1 MVTKKTILM
10 LGFVLLV
17 LLSSG
22 SVCAVLDD
30 AIRYY
35 SIDDTDRTGNIVYDL
50 AGNSNATNTGLTLG
64 VTGIISEGAEGSG
77 ASGDYHIAYSSP
89 ADSSWSLSVWFKADT
104 IANDMIWS
112 STVTAD
118 QYFQLV
124 DNTHIDFYIG
134 TSNNL
139 AVSSLGTTW
148 HHVVMTMDSC
158 NAIIYLDNVNID
170 NQTYTS
176 DCSLGAE
183 AYWLADWNGGAG
195 YELDG
200 KIDEFALYDRV
211 LTSSEV
217 STLYNSGNGYNPYHQ
232 VPTQPPEFTI
242 YPETAYTADDLYADF
257 TSTDADNDTIVF
269 NWNWSNGTTE
279 AIRFIDDGSLV
290 SYYAMDDTEANTVY
304 DYSGSND
311 GTMSGYTQNN
321 GARNGGVEISTDNG
335 KYGYGAGF
343 DGVDDYIDIP
353 LSEITGSKT
362 LSIWFKPNDT
372 TIGFLFSGGA
382 DIGSNIQI
390 YYGAGNELN
399 FMANN
404 GTHKLYK
411 APLGVGDINLN
422 EFNHIGFSYDSSA
435 NNFLCILN
443 GVILYDGAPSSALQA
458 GGFDGYI
465 IGAVSSTPQYEFNG
479 SIDEVRIWNKA
490 LTETEIQAE
499 MESSN
504 PVKGD
509 GLVASYS
516 FEQHNSTH
524 ALDTNHLIK
533 GEIAEGI
540 RFDGVDDYI
549 DLSIINDT
557 PSLTF
562 SAWVKPKP
570 TCDDGLC
577 AIFTNINSQDSR
589 GRCFVKSAD
598 GTSLCQIYID
608 GTQRTLTTT
617 ATYNFNSWNHFVFK
631 ASEGSQT
638 VCINNVCKSNSYTG
652 FIDSG
657 TTDVLIGKD
666 ETANYY
672 FNGSIDEVQIY
683 NRSLSESEIE
693 ALYEGSRHYSNGT
706 HAELDSSFTSTFATW
721 TLDVTPYDYTAGGTL
736 REVYAYIDDTL
747 APEITPDDISLN
759 KTIVYSSDNLTAQI
773 NATDNFLYSINV
785 SIDGTSIFNTSGIG
799 ATTYVYNLSQNMS
812 SYSVGEHNISFR
824 ACDGHTSNQLND
836 KWNYD
841 VGLSGLTFKD
851 DKDKNKWYRINP
863 TNNDIFERIT
873 TTRLKDRYDFKYQ
886 KSRVGK
892 LFSKATEYSF
902 IVESTEYIDII
913 NPQQTDYKYKDK
925 YKAWLVIKDIGQN
938 GRWIDFNLKD
948 VPEARY
954 NIERLSPTKVR
965 VTISN
970 IPRNMKELVFESTG
984 ELNCVTETYEF
995 YVYNY
1000 TTSYTTPVLET
1011 SSQTFTLNITKD
1023 SDYITDANATLHYNG
1038 TAYTPTETTNGTYF
1052 YYTKT
1057 ITMPS
1062 VDANTNVTFNWTY
1075 TLEGEENTTS
1085 RTASETQLI
1094 YNIDMDDCST
1104 YNITALN
1111 FSLVEESNNA
1121 SINGSMDFT
1130 FSLAQEGTTVAYSKS
1145 VTDRNWTAFCIPNNN
1160 IDFTAQLQSEY
1171 SAEGYDAHTY
1181 FAYNLAI
1188 TNATQYITYY
1198 LTNGTTIVEFTVL
1211 NQNGDKVEDAYIKV
1225 KKYDIGTGTYKT
1237 IETLKTDEQGKALG
1251 NIILDTAWYEFVV
1264 EYGGTVY
1271 LEDGPTKITTTSR
1284 TFRIN
1289 LLTDFFARYTD
1300 VIYGITSS
1308 LNYTDATGNFRF
1320 TWSDPDGNYH
1330 YGCLKVTKE
1339 GLTGNTLINETCVQS
1354 TAGTILININDSG
1367 SVNGTYVAVG
1377 YIKFDEPY
1385 VLQVLRKTWGSLSEA
1400 YGKEGLFYAFLIILT
1415 VAMVGIFAPKVAMI
1429 LAVIGLV
1436 FSSMLGFFNM
1446 NPSWII
1452 ALVIAA
1458 GLTIYRMRD

>member
-1 MVTKKTILM
+1 MDIKKTMLM

-22 SVCAVLDD
+22 SVCADELLASNSTGTDTASTSYTLVKTFDFSTSPYIVTKHINNIRNGNPSGTVYCKVIWTYTDD
-30 AIRYY
+30 STAY
-35 SIDDTDRTGNIVYDL
+35 VE
-50 AGNSNATNTGLTLG
+50 NS
-64 VTGIISEGAEGSG
+64 VTGITG
-77 ASGDYHIAYSSP
+77 
-89 ADSSWSLSVWFKADT
+89 
-104 IANDMIWS
+104 
-112 STVTAD
+112 
-118 QYFQLV
+118 
-124 DNTHIDFYIG
+124 
-134 TSNNL
+134 
-139 AVSSLGTTW
+139 
-148 HHVVMTMDSC
+148 VVK
-158 NAIIYLDNVNID
+158 
-170 NQTYTS
+170 TYTNPNTTIRVKS
-176 DCSLGAE
+176 IGVWLRVS
-183 AYWLADWNGGAG
+183 AYGG
-195 YELDG
+195 YESA
-200 KIDEFALYDRV
+200 DEV
-211 LTSSEV
+211 W
-217 STLYNSGNGYNPYHQ
+217 GYAG
-232 VPTQPPEFTI
+232 PTQPPEFTI

-290 SYYAMDDTEANTVY
+290 SYYAMDGTEASTVY

-321 GARNGGVEISTDNG
+321 GARNGGVEISTDDG

-343 DGVDDYIDIP
+343 DGVDDYVEVPHDSSISFDNTISSSFSWWMKCDEQTGASRILNKGINYYGWIDDHDGAEKNDYKFVIYD
-353 LSEITGSKT
+353 GSNSGIVYADNVCDNSWHNVVFVVDRTQQKIFSYVDGT
-362 LSIWFKPNDT
+362 LDDT
-372 TIGFLFSGGA
+372 DDDISDVGDCSSVDNLFIGASGGTA
-382 DIGSNIQI
+382 
-390 YYGAGNELN
+390 Y
-399 FMANN
+399 F
-404 GTHKLYK
+404 
-411 APLGVGDINLN
+411 
-422 EFNHIGFSYDSSA
+422 
-435 NNFLCILN
+435 
-443 GVILYDGAPSSALQA
+443 
-458 GGFDGYI
+458 
-465 IGAVSSTPQYEFNG
+465 FNG
-479 SIDEVRIWNKA
+479 SLDEVRIWNKA
-490 LTETEIQAE
+490 LTQEEIQAE

-524 ALDTNHLIK
+524 ALDTNHLVK

-540 RFDGVDDYI
+540 TFDGVDDKILIPDY
-549 DLSIINDT
+549 SMNHTSGTFCSWVNYNDRG
-557 PSLTF
+557 PSNREPIFGHKNSGKT
-562 SAWVKPKP
+562 WNGP
-570 TCDDGLC
+570 TLV
-577 AIFTNINSQDSR
+577 FYSS
-589 GRCFVKSAD
+589 
-598 GTSLCQIYID
+598 TSLRFYDYDDVYIVA
-608 GTQRTLTTT
+608 TLPILGEFAHYCITWNSTGSSIFVNGELKSSGGVSPNMNNPNSLRIGS
-617 ATYNFNSWNHFVFK
+617 TYV
-631 ASEGSQT
+631 
-638 VCINNVCKSNSYTG
+638 
-652 FIDSG
+652 SG
-657 TTDVLIGKD
+657 DKYIH
-666 ETANYY
+666 
-672 FNGSIDEVQIY
+672 GSIDEVQIY
-683 NRSLSESEIE
+683 NRSLSESEIK

-706 HAELDSSFTSTFATW
+706 HAELDSSLTSTFDTW
-721 TLDVTPYDYTAGGTL
+721 TLDVTPYDYLNAGTSRTA
-736 REVYAYIDDTL
+736 YAYIDDTL
-747 APEITPDDISLN
+747 APEITTDDISLN

-824 ACDGHTSNQLND
+824 ACDGHTSAELKD
-836 KWNYD
+836 KWDYD

-863 TNNDIFERIT
+863 TNNDIFERIS
-873 TTRLKDRYDFKYQ
+873 TTRLKDRYDFRYQ
-886 KSRVGK
+886 KSRVGE
-892 LFSKATEYSF
+892 LFSKSTEYSF

-948 VPEARY
+948 APEAKY
-954 NIERLSPTKVR
+954 NIKRLSLTKVR

-984 ELNCVTETYEF
+984 ELNCVTEYYLF

-1023 SDYITDANATLHYNG
+1023 SDYITDANATLHWNG

-1130 FSLAQEGTTVAYSKS
+1130 FSLAQEGTTINYSKS
-1145 VTDRNWTAFCIPNNN
+1145 VTNRNWTAFCIPNNN
-1160 IDFTAQLQSEY
+1160 INFTAQLQSEY

-1188 TNATQYITYY
+1188 NNETQHITYY

-1211 NQNGDKVEDAYIKV
+1211 DQNGDEVENAYIKV

-1237 IETLKTDEQGKALG
+1237 IETLKTDQQGKALG

-1289 LLTDFFARYTD
+1289 LLSDFFDRYTD

-1308 LNYTDATGNFRF
+1308 LNYTDSTGNFRF

-1339 GLTGNTLINETCVQS
+1339 SLAGNTLINDTCVQS
-1354 TAGTILININDSG
+1354 TAGTILVNINDSG

-1385 VLQVLRKTWGSLSEA
+1385 VLQVLRKTWGSLSETF
-1400 YGKEGLFYAFLIILT
+1400 GNEGLFYAFLIILT
-1415 VAMVGIFAPKVAMI
+1415 VAMVGIFAPKIAMI

-1436 FSSMLGFFNM
+1436 FSSILGFFNM

>member
-1 MVTKKTILM
+1 MVTKKIMLM

-22 SVCAVLDD
+22 SVCASH
-30 AIRYY
+30 
-35 SIDDTDRTGNIVYDL
+35 SIDYTEWDDTEDDYTMTQSTSFQNVASCFDENWGTYGYSQCGICSEIIDYEYNKPSWADFINSWEVKYD
-50 AGNSNATNTGLTLG
+50 NNDDPLTTKNL
-64 VTGIISEGAEGSG
+64 
-77 ASGDYHIAYSSP
+77 
-89 ADSSWSLSVWFKADT
+89 T
-104 IANDMIWS
+104 ITEDC
-112 STVTAD
+112 
-118 QYFQLV
+118 Y
-124 DNTHIDFYIG
+124 DFYNDKVKLR
-134 TSNNL
+134 TLLSQ
-139 AVSSLGTTW
+139 SS
-148 HHVVMTMDSC
+148 S
-158 NAIIYLDNVNID
+158 
-170 NQTYTS
+170 
-176 DCSLGAE
+176 
-183 AYWLADWNGGAG
+183 
-195 YELDG
+195 
-200 KIDEFALYDRV
+200 
-211 LTSSEV
+211 V
-217 STLYNSGNGYNPYHQ
+217 STISFQCYNGAWHTILSDSATTTVDDNKFYEERVEWANYSNTLPS
-232 VPTQPPEFTI
+232 QPPIFTI

-290 SYYAMDDTEANTVY
+290 SYYAMDDTEASTVY

-321 GARNGGVEISTDNG
+321 GARNGGVEISTDDG
-335 KYGYGAGF
+335 KYGYGSGF
-343 DGVDDYIDIP
+343 DGDDDYIDLNSNFGFNSSMDFTISMWAMIN
-353 LSEITGSKT
+353 LDAANYNILLGRYDGSAEILKLELASGNYNFQIGKVGGSRRT
-362 LSIWFKPNDT
+362 VSTPATYGDWVFITAVYTPAT
-372 TIGFLFSGGA
+372 SY
-382 DIGSNIQI
+382 I
-390 YYGAGNELN
+390 YV
-399 FMANN
+399 N
-404 GTHKLYK
+404 GTLKNSNS
-411 APLGVGDINLN
+411 AAVTDFADATEI
-422 EFNHIGFSYDSSA
+422 HIG
-435 NNFLCILN
+435 NR
-443 GVILYDGAPSSALQA
+443 
-458 GGFDGYI
+458 GGDNSGD
-465 IGAVSSTPQYEFNG
+465 TNG
-479 SIDEVRIWNKA
+479 SIDEVRIWNRT
-490 LTETEIQAE
+490 LTQTEIQAE
-499 MESSN
+499 MDSSN

-524 ALDTNHLIK
+524 ALDTNHLVK

-540 RFDGVDDYI
+540 TFDGVDDYI
-549 DLSIINDT
+549 GTTFHDVDGNKQTISFWAKTNSLSPSSNKYVLDSSPSGGGYLARQHSGGNTMEIYRVYNVEGAEKDTVNIPDTNWHFYTMVANETSVEAFIDGVSSGSPAIIAPD
-557 PSLTF
+557 TF
-562 SAWVKPKP
+562 SLSTVNMKI
-570 TCDDGLC
+570 G
-577 AIFTNINSQDSR
+577 S
-589 GRCFVKSAD
+589 
-598 GTSLCQIYID
+598 SL
-608 GTQRTLTTT
+608 
-617 ATYNFNSWNHFVFK
+617 
-631 ASEGSQT
+631 EGSE
-638 VCINNVCKSNSYTG
+638 
-652 FIDSG
+652 FW
-657 TTDVLIGKD
+657 
-666 ETANYY
+666 
-672 FNGSIDEVQIY
+672 NGSLDEVQIY
-683 NRSLSESEIE
+683 NKSLLESEIK

-706 HAELDSSFTSTFATW
+706 HAELDSSFTSTFDTW
-721 TLDVTPYDYTAGGTL
+721 TLDVTPYDYTVGGTL

-747 APEITPDDISLN
+747 APEITTDNISLN
-759 KTIVYSSDNLTAQI
+759 KTIVYSNDNLTAQI

-785 SIDGTSIFNTSGIG
+785 SIDDVSIFNTSGIG
-799 ATTYVYNLSQNMS
+799 ATNYVYNLSQNMS

-954 NIERLSPTKVR
+954 TITRLSKTKVEI
-965 VTISN
+965 TISN

-1011 SSQTFTLNITKD
+1011 SSQTFTLNITRD
-1023 SDYITDANATLHYNG
+1023 SDYITNANATLHYNG

-1145 VTDRNWTAFCIPNNN
+1145 VTDRNWTAFCIPNND

-1211 NQNGDKVEDAYIKV
+1211 DQNGDKVEDAYIKV

-1339 GLTGNTLINETCVQS
+1339 SLTGNTLINETCVQS

-1385 VLQVLRKTWGSLSEA
+1385 VLQVLRKTWGSLSEK